1 MPTETKR
8 RIVAELADQIARAT
22 LAIATDFSGLGVNEL
37 TELRRRLR
45 ARSAEYRVVK
55 NRLVVLAAKEA
66 GKDGFVELVEG
77 STGIVF
83 GYGEAVDAAKALDEF
98 IRSTRSQLVVRNGIL
113 DGAPLSRGQITA
125 LAGLPPKE
133 ELLAR
138 LLGQL
143 QTPVARLVNVLNGP
157 LQGLA
162 IVLQRRAE
170 QMAGPEAPE
179 TDEPEAPEADEPG
192 ASETDEPEA
201 PEEPEGPEKDGT
213 K

>member
-8 RIVAELADQIARAT
+8 RIIAELADQLTRST
-22 LAIATDFSGLGVNEL
+22 LTIATDFSGLSVNEL

-55 NRLVVLAAKEA
+55 NRLAALAAKEA
-66 GKDGFVELVEG
+66 GKDEFVGLLEG

-98 IRSTRSQLVVRNGIL
+98 IRTTRSQLVVRNGIL
-113 DGAPLSRGQITA
+113 EGGLLSRGQVIA
-125 LAGLPPKE
+125 LASLPPKE

-143 QTPVARLVNVLNGP
+143 QAPVARLVNVLNGP
-157 LQGLA
+157 IQGLA

-170 QMAGPEAPE
+170 QLEGPEAS
-179 TDEPEAPEADEPG
+179 EADD
-192 ASETDEPEA
+192 A
-201 PEEPEGPEKDGT
+201 K
-213 K
+213 